1 MKCRAVTRLQI
12 GTIRIHPTLVRP
24 TNAPQTYPRPA
35 LLAQVIRKMAEHI
48 QPPDPERFK
57 WERHTSV
64 IEPSGFRQNVGGVW
78 EGDNDAEVLGHRWAS
93 RSWSGAGLETAGG
106 ASAMLSFWRVIAA
119 AAEDPVPPL
128 PVSATVLR
136 GQARGGKFGYI
147 LYAMKLLF
155 PGVFDM
161 QCVGAVVAQNN
172 PKWVEL
178 PILRRRFERGFPTVQ
193 VYWLKVA

>member
-1 MKCRAVTRLQI
+1 
-12 GTIRIHPTLVRP
+12 
-24 TNAPQTYPRPA
+24 
-35 LLAQVIRKMAEHI
+35 
-48 QPPDPERFK
+48 
-57 WERHTSV
+57 
-64 IEPSGFRQNVGGVW
+64 
-78 EGDNDAEVLGHRWAS
+78 
-93 RSWSGAGLETAGG
+93 
-106 ASAMLSFWRVIAA
+106 MLSFWRVIAA